1 MHPIHFPMNSALA
14 RMSLLSML
22 FFLPFSTQANDN
34 FEILRKARKIV
45 FLGDSIT
52 YGGEYVVFFER
63 WLTVNHPE
71 LNLEILNQGIPSE
84 TVSGLS
90 EPGHLKHGFPRPEVH
105 ERLDRTLK
113 ALKPDLVIA
122 CYGINCGI
130 YMPLDE
136 ERFTKYKQGILRLK
150 KKAEDSGAEI
160 VFMTPPV
167 FDKANPKFNYD
178 DVMAAYAKWL
188 VSKRVDDW
196 RVIDLHT
203 AMTKSLMKI
212 RETEAGFK
220 YSRDGIHPGSEGHEL
235 MAQQL
240 INYFA
245 IKPPIKNPH
254 PNAYGRMMMFLRERM
269 RVQRDAWL
277 SEIGHK
283 RPMRKGKTLAEAKMI
298 SDENTK
304 RIQENL
310 RTILNAQR

>member
-1 MHPIHFPMNSALA
+1 MAHRKPPRAQPRDFKPRHP
-14 RMSLLSML
+14 
-22 FFLPFSTQANDN
+22 
-34 FEILRKARKIV
+34 K
-45 FLGDSIT
+45 
-52 YGGEYVVFFER
+52 
-63 WLTVNHPE
+63 
-71 LNLEILNQGIPSE
+71 E

-196 RVIDLHT
+196 RVIDFT
-203 AMTKSLMKI
+203 YCDEKI
-212 RETEAGFK
+212 AR
-220 YSRDGIHPGSEGHEL
+220 
-235 MAQQL
+235 
-240 INYFA
+240 
-245 IKPPIKNPH
+245 
-254 PNAYGRMMMFLRERM
+254 
-269 RVQRDAWL
+269 
-277 SEIGHK
+277 
-283 RPMRKGKTLAEAKMI
+283 
-298 SDENTK
+298 ENTGN
-304 RIQENL
+304 RSWFQVL
-310 RTILNAQR
+310 P